1 MIESRRAST
10 KVVGSHGY
18 AASSY
23 TMNLCYCD
31 ESGTGDEPIAT
42 MVGIVVDAGRMHL
55 TKEHW
60 GNLLEHLSSIAGHQ
74 IVELHTRDF
83 YSGNGVFRGIDGEV
97 RAKVIS
103 SIFEWLSERK
113 HHVVYSSVVKRAYY
127 DGVTAQEIPDELNTL
142 WRFLGFHLVLAMQK
156 HCQRDEGVKG
166 HTIFVFDNEERE
178 RMRFTDI
185 IMRPPAWSDRYY
197 DRGKKQQQLDQIV
210 DIPYFGDS
218 REVALIQL
226 ADFVS
231 FFLRRY
237 AEIKEGLVPAKYDD
251 EEERVTEWISELK
264 TRSIGSARIYPKTQ
278 RQYADSVFFD
288 RAPPSIRSL

>member
-1 MIESRRAST
+1 MPVGLSRE
-10 KVVGSHGY
+10 VGANY
-18 AASSY
+18 AV
-23 TMNLCYCD
+23 NLCYCD
-31 ESGTGDEPIAT
+31 ESGTGEEPIAT
-42 MVGIVVDAGRMHL
+42 MVGVIVDAGRMHL
-55 TKEHW
+55 TKDHW
-60 GNLLEHLSSIAGHQ
+60 GNLLESLSSIAGHQ

-83 YSGNGVFRGIDGEV
+83 YSGNGVFRGIDGKT
-97 RAKVIS
+97 RAKIIS
-103 SIFEWLSERK
+103 SIFEWLTERK
-113 HHVVYSSVVKRAYY
+113 HHFVYASVVKTAYFE
-127 DGVTAQEIPDELNTL
+127 GVKAQEIPDELNTV

-156 HCQRDEGVKG
+156 HCQRDQGVKG

-185 IMRPPAWSDRYY
+185 IMRPPAWSDQYY
-197 DRGKKQQQLDQIV
+197 GRGKKQPQLDQIV

-226 ADFVS
+226 ADFVA

-251 EEERVTEWISELK
+251 EEERVTEWITELK

-278 RQYADSVFFD
+278 RQYADNIFFD
-288 RAPPSIRSL
+288 RAPASIRSL